1 MGSSSS
7 KPVPTVKEDE
17 LTKRLEQVK
26 IHVDK
31 YGLINVDDF
40 CREEVESWRNMKI
53 HLAVTGDC
61 VSGKSSF
68 INAVRG

>member
-7 KPVPTVKEDE
+7 KPVPTVEEDE

-40 CREEVESWRNMKI
+40 CRQEVESW
-53 HLAVTGDC
+53 
-61 VSGKSSF
+61 
-68 INAVRG
+68 